1 MKMAD
6 KIKETR
12 GNEILVIE
20 CWEKD
25 TEGYIFVGG
34 NNTNI

>member
-1 MKMAD
+1 MEK
-6 KIKETR
+6 KINTTR

-34 NNTNI
+34 NSNNI